1 MHRPDAVFAIEACRL
16 KTRVATIDIRGTEYD
31 GRLCETDCAEKI
43 RRPRVYAGGIR
54 ICQEDAETQ
63 ACHRGTRID
72 IPTGKGGYS
81 DGETKGLTRDENSMR
96 GRDCAR

>member
-16 KTRVATIDIRGTEYD
+16 KTRVATVGIRGTEYD
-31 GRLCETDCAEKI
+31 GRLRETDCAEKA

-54 ICQEDAETQ
+54 ICQEAAETQ
-63 ACHRGTRID
+63 ACRHSTRID
-72 IPTGKGGYS
+72 IPTGYD
-81 DGETKGLTRDENSMR
+81 DGKTKGLTRDENSVR